1 MKKQLANKRRYCV
14 NVGTKKYL
22 CATAT
27 EAATLVQKYGARA
40 KLEFLP
46 TDYERGKENARA
58 EAMRWQNDFSA
69 KAHTEWELVDAYA
82 YFERLA
88 QRFGLVREFRE
99 NGII

>member
-1 MKKQLANKRRYCV
+1 MKKQLVKKCRFCV
-14 NVGTKKYL
+14 IIGTKKFY

-46 TDYERGKENARA
+46 TEYERGKEHARA
-58 EAMRWQNDFSA
+58 EAMRWQHELANGA
-69 KAHTEWELVDAYA
+69 KDWGDVWDAWD
-82 YFERLA
+82 YFEKLA
-88 QRFGLVREFRE
+88 RRFGLVREFRE

>member
-1 MKKQLANKRRYCV
+1 MNTKNKQARYCV
-14 NVGTKKYL
+14 IVGTKKFYFETV
-22 CATAT
+22 AD
-27 EAATLVQKYGARA
+27 AAALVRKYGALA

-46 TDYERGKENARA
+46 TAYEKGKENARR
-58 EAMRWQNDFSA
+58 EAITWQNDWG
-69 KAHTEWELVDAYA
+69 KTAHTEWELVDAYA